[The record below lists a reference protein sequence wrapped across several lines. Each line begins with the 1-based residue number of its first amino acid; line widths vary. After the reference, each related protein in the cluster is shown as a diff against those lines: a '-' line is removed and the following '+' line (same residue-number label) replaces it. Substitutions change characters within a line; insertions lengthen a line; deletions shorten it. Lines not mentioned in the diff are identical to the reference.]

1 MRKKFTEEEIEEMRT
16 RDRHQAWFDGHH
28 FPELFME
35 MYDSAM
41 DSRDRRN
48 GVSSLKKEV
57 RDLIRH
63 RLETGHYPQR
73 IHYLALAELKLKHP
87 EE

>member
-1 MRKKFTEEEIEEMRT
+1 MRT

-28 FPELFME
+28 FPELFMA

-41 DSRDRRN
+41 DRRDRDK
-48 GVSSLKKEV
+48 GISSLKKEV
-57 RDLIRH
+57 RDLIRY
-63 RLETGHYPQR
+63 RLESGVYPER
-73 IHYLALAELKLKHP
+73 VHYLALAELQLKHS